1 MRGRA
6 RHHVHSAFSPLGRKM
21 DDFRARCPGA
31 PARYRETS
39 ERSGCC
45 GGAARPT
52 PPGLSYKIRAWWGR
66 RQWRGRRR
74 RRSSSNVLVV
84 RSLLGETTPP
94 PSLAARGKGFPRG
107 PCAAASCRSFC
118 WRSSSA
124 KRRGGRPPRCRRPE
138 RLRWPRCTRVATTG
152 RWVSVRRAPVLGG
165 TSQSQGAGLSAFLG
179 PGYGGWLC
187 SDLSTQTSPFSQNST
202 PPFPILE
209 SCQRLGSCGLVPW
222 SFPALFTLP
231 QCIRAGAQLS
241 KTPDPKQRRSPSLRT
256 YPTPPLIRHCSV
268 GEQRW
273 EAGSPSASIQPGIR
287 DSDLRELGLRLCV
300 GQSHRWGTRDRRAC
314 SGFQICSVS
323 SA

>member
-1 MRGRA
+1 MIFGPAVPAPRLAIGKRQSARA
-6 RHHVHSAFSPLGRKM
+6 AVGEPPAPPRLG
-21 DDFRARCPGA
+21 FRIKSGPGGDGGSGAGGGGGGA
-31 PARYRETS
+31 PPTS
-39 ERSGCC
+39 WSCGHSSG
-45 GGAARPT
+45 
-52 PPGLSYKIRAWWGR
+52 
-66 RQWRGRRR
+66 RQH
-74 RRSSSNVLVV
+74 
-84 RSLLGETTPP
+84 PP

-138 RLRWPRCTRVATTG
+138 RSRWPRCTRVATTG